1 MRISSKIEI
10 QPESLRASTI
20 GSFMLHA
27 GIVAAIALYVFFVGR
42 FHGGIWGNNESAQG
56 AIQATLVSSAPTIPL
71 PSENKPTEN
80 VLATQT
86 PSPAPAPPAPEKTVQ
101 TPPPDAIPIPE
112 KQKIPPKVKQ
122 APQKA
127 EAPVKPEQKKVVT
140 PTSTRH
146 AQPVPNQKN
155 RANYGEAAQTNI
167 PRSTASNPNGNNPV
181 AVNGGDFGSRFP
193 WYVELIRRKTAQN
206 WLVQEVSP
214 STPAGAKVYLSFVIS
229 RDGSP
234 SQVRIAQSSGSPS
247 LDTSCLRAVQRVD
260 TYGPLPA
267 GYNGSSLSVSY
278 YCEEP
283 GR

>member
-1 MRISSKIEI
+1 MRTSARIELERD
-10 QPESLRASTI
+10 PFGGPAVGSL
-20 GSFMLHA
+20 MLHV
-27 GIVAAIALYVFFVGR
+27 GVVAAVALYVFLIGR
-42 FHGGIWGNNESAQG
+42 FHGGIWGNAESAPG

-71 PSENKPTEN
+71 PSENKPTDN

-86 PSPAPAPPAPEKTVQ
+86 PSQAPAPPAPQKAVE

-112 KQKIPPKVKQ
+112 KQKPTKAKQ

-127 EAPVKPEQKKVVT
+127 EAPVKPEPKKTVT
-140 PTSTRH
+140 PTSTKH
-146 AQPVPNQKN
+146 AQPVPNQQN
-155 RANYGEAAQTNI
+155 RANYGEAAQSNI
-167 PRSTASNPNGNNPV
+167 PRSMTSNPNGNNPV

-193 WYVELIRRKTAQN
+193 WYVELIRRRTAQN
-206 WLVQEVSP
+206 WLTQEVSP
-214 STPAGAKVYLSFVIS
+214 STPAGARVYLSFVIA

-234 SQVRIAQSSGSPS
+234 SQIRIAQSSGSPS

-260 TYGPLPA
+260 TYGPLPG
-267 GYNGSSLSVSY
+267 GYNGNSLSVSY